1 MKDSKNN
8 VNVLNLIAFIA
19 LIVIAVL
26 QVFSLLSL
34 CNVIKVKGGFLP
46 NFLETLKNVCICLVV
61 GTLAYRFVANKG
73 KGVKITFWVC
83 LAIIIVATILFWI
96 IN

>member
-1 MKDSKNN
+1 MKDSKNT
-8 VNVLNLIAFIA
+8 VHVLNLIAFIA

-26 QVFSLLSL
+26 QVFSLLSHWGVL
-34 CNVIKVKGGFLP
+34 SVEGFLP
-46 NFLETLKNVCICLVV
+46 SFLETLKNVCLCLVV
-61 GTLAYRFVANKG
+61 GVLAYRFVANKG

-96 IN
+96 KI

>member
-1 MKDSKNN
+1 MKDSQNN

-26 QVFSLLSL
+26 QVFSLLSHWGVL
-34 CNVIKVKGGFLP
+34 SVEGFLP
-46 NFLETLKNVCICLVV
+46 NFLETLKNVCLCLVV
-61 GTLAYRFVANKG
+61 GILAYRFVANKS

-96 IN
+96 KI

>member
-26 QVFSLLSL
+26 QVFSLLSHWGVL
-34 CNVIKVKGGFLP
+34 SVEGFLP
-46 NFLETLKNVCICLVV
+46 SFLETLKNVCICLVV
-61 GTLAYRFVANKG
+61 GILAYRFVANKG

-83 LAIIIVATILFWI
+83 LAIIIVTTILFWI
-96 IN
+96 KI